1 MPHPERVLFR
11 RSHLGFVFQQYNLLQ
26 ALTAAENAAIPLLAA
41 GVRRREA
48 VDRAAALLDRLG
60 LGSKTGSFPRQLS
73 GGQQQRVALAR
84 ALVHEPRLIICDE
97 PTAALDHA
105 TGEAVME
112 LLASAAV
119 HPDRAGIVVTHD
131 SRVFHFA
138 DVIARM
144 DDGHITHVEPG
155 QRTVANPHPGSSR
168 NSHPS
173 A

>member
-1 MPHPERVLFR
+1 MAT
-11 RSHLGFVFQQYNLLQ
+11 GNLSLLSTEPLQLELPDADVRLWSQ

-48 VDRAAALLDRLG
+48 VDRAGALLDRLG
-60 LGSKTGSFPRQLS
+60 LGSKTGSYPRQLS

-112 LLASAAV
+112 MLASAAV
-119 HPDRAGIVVTHD
+119 QPDRAVIEVTQD
-131 SRVFHFA
+131 SRVLH
-138 DVIARM
+138 
-144 DDGHITHVEPG
+144 
-155 QRTVANPHPGSSR
+155 
-168 NSHPS
+168 
-173 A
+173 